1 MLCSE
6 LRAIESGWQTQ
17 TSSSIGGGDA
27 QEAGDFDLARLCFE
41 QGARLD
47 DVFCL
52 SRLAYLYD
60 VGIGVPIDKRQAR
73 RLYLRAWRLGCHV
86 AGNNLAILHREA
98 GNHAAMARWF
108 RRAVERGDGGARV
121 ELAKCY
127 LQGLGV
133 EPSPTLALRH
143 LRMAVAGEGLCE
155 NEREEAL
162 ELLASLGPRLMT
174 GGGMSPIRSS
184 G

>member
-1 MLCSE
+1 MADADEFFS
-6 LRAIESGWQTQ
+6 RGD
-17 TSSSIGGGDA
+17 DA

-60 VGIGVPIDKRQAR
+60 VGIGVPIDKRRAR
-73 RLYLRAWRLGCHV
+73 GLYLRAWRLGCHV
-86 AGNNLAILHREA
+86 AGNNLAVLHREA
-98 GNHAAMARWF
+98 GNHGAMARWF
-108 RRAVERGDGGARV
+108 RRAVERGDDGARI

-143 LRMAVAGEGLCE
+143 LQVVLAGSGIVEW
-155 NEREEAL
+155 EREEAEAL
-162 ELLASLGPRLMT
+162 VASLMPRLV
-174 GGGMSPIRSS
+174 RSQ

>member
-1 MLCSE
+1 MAHADEFFS
-6 LRAIESGWQTQ
+6 RGD
-17 TSSSIGGGDA
+17 DA

-60 VGIGVPIDKRQAR
+60 VGMGVPIDKHRAGG
-73 RLYLRAWRLGCHV
+73 LYLRAWRLGCHV

-98 GNHAAMARWF
+98 GNHGAMARWF
-108 RRAVERGDGGARV
+108 RRAVERGDNGARI

-143 LRMAVAGEGLCE
+143 LQAALADDDIVDWERDEAQALVAG
-155 NEREEAL
+155 
-162 ELLASLGPRLMT
+162 LAPKLVT
-174 GGGMSPIRSS
+174 I
-184 G
+184 

>member
-1 MLCSE
+1 MADADEFFS
-6 LRAIESGWQTQ
+6 RGD
-17 TSSSIGGGDA
+17 DA
-27 QEAGDFDLARLCFE
+27 QEAGDFDLARVCFE
-41 QGARLD
+41 QGAASG

-60 VGIGVPIDKRQAR
+60 LGIGVPIDKRRAR
-73 RLYLRAWRLGCHV
+73 GLYLRAWRLGCHI
-86 AGNNLAILHREA
+86 AGNNLAVLHRED
-98 GNHAAMARWF
+98 GNHGAMARWF
-108 RRAVERGDGGARV
+108 RRALERGDDGARV

-143 LRMAVAGEGLCE
+143 LQVVLAGSGIVEW
-155 NEREEAL
+155 EREEAEAL
-162 ELLASLGPRLMT
+162 VASLMPRLV
-174 GGGMSPIRSS
+174 RSQ